1 MVILCYYMLYLV
13 DNRMWS
19 YCVITCFTW
28 WIIGCGITCF
38 TWWII
43 GCGHTALLHVLP
55 GG

>member
-19 YCVITCFTW
+19 Y
-28 WIIGCGITCF
+28 CGITCF